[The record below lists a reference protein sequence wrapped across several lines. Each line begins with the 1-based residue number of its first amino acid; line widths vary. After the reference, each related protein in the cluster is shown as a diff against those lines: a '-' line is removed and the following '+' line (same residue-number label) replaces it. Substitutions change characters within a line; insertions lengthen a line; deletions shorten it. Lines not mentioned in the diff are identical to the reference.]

1 MICTSHSFQPVD
13 FSEKQIIELLNG
25 TQDPW
30 LFDQAKLVSQQVF
43 NNQVFIRGIVEFSNN
58 CRHNCHYCGLRSSNR
73 KVERYRL
80 STTEILDAVDEVAL
94 LGIETVVL
102 QSGDDWQYRAE
113 TIAELIRTIKDR
125 HNLAITLSLGDRK
138 HQELKLW
145 REAGADRYLLKM
157 ETFNRR
163 LFRQCRPNANFD
175 ERLTRLSYIQSLG
188 YQTGSGVI
196 TDLPGMSD
204 ETLANDIL
212 KLSSMGLDM
221 LACGPFVAHSQT
233 PFAQNSNGSVLKS
246 HRVSAILRLLNP
258 GANIPATSSL
268 DVIEPGARE
277 LALIRGCNVVMPSF
291 TPAHVYARYNIYPGK
306 NSATCQMQQR
316 IALIF
321 KKIQHHGLKPNPSRG
336 DSKRN
341 QYVPRC

>member
-1 MICTSHSFQPVD
+1 MQLIQGCD
-13 FSEKQIIELLNG
+13 DE
-25 TQDPW
+25 W
-30 LFDQAKLVSQQVF
+30 LFSRARLATELEFDSQVF
-43 NNQVFIRGIVEFSNN
+43 LRGIVEFSNN
-58 CRHNCHYCGLRSSNR
+58 CRNNCHYCGLRTANR
-73 KVERYRL
+73 KVDRYRL
-80 STTEILDAVDEVAL
+80 TPEEILTATEQIAAQ
-94 LGIETVVL
+94 GIGTVVL
-102 QSGDDWQYRAE
+102 QSGDDFQYKAA
-113 TIAELIRTIKDR
+113 TIAELIRTIKER

-138 HQELKLW
+138 LQDLKLW

-204 ETLANDIL
+204 EILANDIL

-233 PFAQNSNGSVLKS
+233 PFAQYSNGSVLKS